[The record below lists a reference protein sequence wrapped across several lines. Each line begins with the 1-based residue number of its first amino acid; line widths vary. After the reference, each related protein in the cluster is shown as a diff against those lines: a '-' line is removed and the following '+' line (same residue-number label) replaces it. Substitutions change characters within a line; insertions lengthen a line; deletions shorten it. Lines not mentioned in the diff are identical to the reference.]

1 MGFGT
6 FKNAV
11 MKVGAKAAVK
21 LSDKA
26 PTILVVGGTLAMV
39 GGTIVAIR
47 QTSYADEILEDHKQ
61 RMSKIVHARKISE
74 DTSIVYSPQQQRADT
89 VREFFITGGKFAKLY
104 SPAIILEVV
113 GIVSIFTGHHILNKR
128 HLAMAASYAG
138 LSKSYSEYRERIVNE
153 YGKDADF
160 RALTGAHKESI
171 DYAEVDENGN
181 KTGEGV
187 SEYDNVIDPEHID
200 MYSVLFDE
208 MYSGSWTP
216 NAVTNMAQIKGVEE
230 YYNSIFEQR
239 GFIYYWEVLRELDI
253 WDRLPEE
260 KQKMFV
266 GKGWV
271 WGAGDNHI
279 SLGIF
284 DVNKPMTDAK
294 KDFIMGYEPS
304 VLIVPNLDGDVASIL

>member
-11 MKVGAKAAVK
+11 MRVGAKAAVK

-104 SPAIILEVV
+104 SPAIILEVI

-138 LSKSYSEYRERIVNE
+138 LQKSYSEYRERIVKE
-153 YGKDADF
+153 YGDDADF
-160 RALTGAHKESI
+160 RALTGAHKE
-171 DYAEVDENGN
+171 V
-181 KTGEGV
+181 V
-187 SEYDNVIDPEHID
+187 STQNEDGTETTTEYDNAIDPEHID

-216 NAVTNMAQIKGVEE
+216 NAVTNMAQIKAVEE
-230 YYNSIFEQR
+230 YFNSIFEQKT
-239 GFIYYWEVLRELDI
+239 FIYYWQVLRELDI

-260 KQKMFV
+260 KQRLFV

-284 DVNKPMTDAK
+284 DINKPMTDAK

-304 VLIVPNLDGDVASIL
+304 VLIVPNLDGDVASLL

>member
-1 MGFGT
+1 MNFAVM
-6 FKNAV
+6 KNAV
-11 MKVGAKAAVK
+11 MNIGSKAAVK
-21 LSDKA
+21 LSEKS
-26 PTILVVGGTLAMV
+26 PTILVVCGTVAMV
-39 GGTIVAIR
+39 AGTVVAVK
-47 QTSYADEILEDHKQ
+47 QTSYADAILEDHKE

-74 DTSIVYSPQQQRADT
+74 DTKIVYSKEQQRADT
-89 VREFFITGGKFAKLY
+89 VREFLVTGGKFAKLY
-104 SPAIILEVV
+104 SPAIILEVM
-113 GIVSIFTGHHILNKR
+113 GMISIFTGHHILNKR

-160 RALTGAHKESI
+160 RALTGAGKKQVSTM
-171 DYAEVDENGN
+171 DENGVE
-181 KTGEGV
+181 TAE
-187 SEYDNVIDPEHID
+187 EYDNAIDPEHID

-216 NAVTNMAQIKGVEE
+216 NPVTNMAQIKGVEE
-230 YYNSIFEQR
+230 YWNSVFGTGR
-239 GFIYYWEVLRELDI
+239 KFVYYHEVLRDLGI
-253 WDRLPEE
+253 WDRLPDE
-260 KQKMFV
+260 KQRLLV

-294 KDFIMGYEPS
+294 KEFIMGYEPS
-304 VLIVPNLDGDVASIL
+304 VLIVPNLDGDVASLL

>member
-11 MKVGAKAAVK
+11 MRVGAKAAVK

-138 LSKSYSEYRERIVNE
+138 LQKSYSEYRERIVKE
-153 YGKDADF
+153 YGDDADF
-160 RALTGAHKESI
+160 RALTGAHKE
-171 DYAEVDENGN
+171 V
-181 KTGEGV
+181 V
-187 SEYDNVIDPEHID
+187 STLNEDGTETTTEYDNAIDPEHID

-216 NAVTNMAQIKGVEE
+216 NAVTNMAQIKAVEE
-230 YYNSIFEQR
+230 YFNSIFEQKT
-239 GFIYYWEVLRELDI
+239 FIYYWQVLRELDI

-260 KQKMFV
+260 KQRLFV

-284 DVNKPMTDAK
+284 DINKPMTDAK

-304 VLIVPNLDGDVASIL
+304 VLIVPNLDGDVASLL